1 MPKIFVEIVLV
12 CCWGALVAAPA
23 DFTCSDPF
31 IVRDDAAGVYRLY
44 HNTCVR
50 TASDPLVVMH
60 TSKDLV
66 DWSEPKGVLYLQ
78 QSFACDSLWAP
89 EIHFWRGK
97 WYLFG
102 TIHKPVDPKNLLPVL
117 VPDYNPN
124 RRKSYLATW
133 TFVADALEGPFKP
146 FADRAITPEAWSS
159 LDGTLFEQ
167 DGKPYMVFCHEW
179 TQLRDGTI
187 DAVEMVPD
195 LSKAVGRPFT
205 LLKASDLYAAVVGKP
220 MKNSNGVTDG
230 PFFHRTKTGK
240 LLMLWS
246 SAFRG
251 YLQAV
256 SRSESG
262 RLEGPWTHHE
272 LIREKDSGHGMVFK
286 TFDGRLALA
295 LHSPNRRHV
304 DKRLRV
310 FELEDTGDMLKV
322 GRQIGG
328 ILEQKESK

>member
-1 MPKIFVEIVLV
+1 MRNF
-12 CCWGALVAAPA
+12 ALVGLAVWCCALGAEPA
-23 DFTCSDPF
+23 DFICSDPF

-44 HNTCVR
+44 HNVSVKD
-50 TASDPLVVMH
+50 AGEPVVVMR

-66 DWSEPKGVLYLQ
+66 DWSGPQGVLWLPNV
-78 QSFACDSLWAP
+78 FDCDSLWAP
-89 EIHFWRGK
+89 EVHAWRGK

-102 TIHKPVDPKNLLPVL
+102 TIHKRVNPTHLLPIL
-117 VPDYNPN
+117 VPNFKPE

-133 TFVADALEGPFKP
+133 TFVADTPKGPFKV
-146 FADRAITPEAWSS
+146 FADKAITPESWSS

-179 TQLRDGTI
+179 TQLRDGTMEC
-187 DAVEMVPD
+187 VEM
-195 LSKAVGRPFT
+195 
-205 LLKASDLYAAVVGKP
+205 ASDLSRAVGTPRTLFRASDLLASVEGRP
-220 MKNSNGVTDG
+220 RTDRVGVTDG
-230 PFFHRTKTGK
+230 PFLFRTKTGT

-246 SAFRG
+246 SAFKG

-272 LIREKDSGHGMVFK
+272 IIRSEDSGHGMVFK

-295 LHSPNRRHV
+295 LHSPNVHRL
-304 DKRLRV
+304 KRLRI
-310 FELEDTGDMLKV
+310 FELEDLGDTLKV

-328 ILEQKESK
+328 KFDDRLKGEK